1 MGEQNSQTSR
11 EIIFKNMKWGRNEQ
25 RSINNITDNN
35 EWFNQNYPITM
46 AVISYNDGEYFHSK
60 EVVITW

>member
-1 MGEQNSQTSR
+1 
-11 EIIFKNMKWGRNEQ
+11 MKWGRKEQ